1 MKNTNT
7 QKWFDKMEEKNSELT
22 VEIDPTLIKK
32 MIQAVRESENNEIA
46 VIKIMRVLREENERN

>member
-22 VEIDPTLIKK
+22 VEIDPTLIEK
-32 MIQAVRESENNEIA
+32 MIQAVRESETNEIA
-46 VIKIMRVLREENERN
+46 VIKIMRVLREENEGN